1 MTEIYLVKTGGTEIG
16 RVYQISNINNFNWSV
31 ETPVTP
37 MPLPEDSHEENILV
51 KMEGNTAKIDV
62 SWTMSEG
69 AYFGELN
76 NSNVFVPD
84 DSLTALEQI
93 NEFKTFAPISIGD
106 SFAIK
111 IIDQD
116 ATPSKVVLNDNGTLN
131 NISFSVSGGSPIVW
145 NVNCSFYVG
154 NVVASLEADIPP
166 SPTSVVLSNSS
177 SVTGF
182 DFVVTP
188 YDGYATEPTAGT
200 ASAVTGVRLKYKVK
214 GGTWVYET
222 ILSSASNLSK
232 NGTTGKWEGN
242 KTVTAGKYTVNIAE
256 VNGYSAD
263 ANLYSYKRGATSTT
277 SIVTVT

>member
-1 MTEIYLVKTGGTEIG
+1 MTEIYLVKTGGTDEG
-16 RVYQISNINNFNWSV
+16 TVYQISNINNFSWSV
-31 ETPVTP
+31 DTPVTP

-76 NSNVFVPD
+76 SSNVFVPG

-106 SFAIK
+106 SFTIK

-116 ATPSKVVLNDNGTLN
+116 ATPKVVLDDNGTLN
-131 NISFSVSGGSPIVW
+131 NISFSVSGSSPIVW

-154 NVVASLEADIPP
+154 NVVASLEADIPS
-166 SPTSVVLSNSS
+166 SPTSVVISNSS

-200 ASAVTGVRLKYKVK
+200 ASEVTGVRLKYKVK

-222 ILSSASNLSK
+222 ILASASNLSK
-232 NGTTGKWEGN
+232 NGTTAKWEGN

-256 VNGYSAD
+256 VNGYSED

-277 SIVTVT
+277 STVTVT

>member
-1 MTEIYLVKTGGTEIG
+1 MTEIYLVKTGGTDSG
-16 RVYQISNINNFNWSV
+16 RVYQISNLNNFNWSV

-76 NSNVFVPD
+76 SSNVFQPEGI
-84 DSLTALEQI
+84 LTALKQI

-116 ATPSKVVLNDNGTLN
+116 ASPKVVLDDNGTLN
-131 NISFSVSGGSPIVW
+131 NISFSVSGTSPIVW

-166 SPTSVVLSNSS
+166 SPSQVVL
-177 SVTGF
+177 TGGSGSF
-182 DFVVTP
+182 GFTVTP

-200 ASAVTGVRLKYKVK
+200 ASAVIGVRLKYKIK
-214 GGTWVYET
+214 GGTWVYED
-222 ILSSASNLSK
+222 INNAQLSGT
-232 NGTTGKWEGN
+232 GTTSITGS
-242 KTVTAGKYTVNIAE
+242 KTGLADGEYTVNIAE
-256 VNGYSAD
+256 RNGYSAD
-263 ANLYSYKRGATSTT
+263 ANLYSYKRGATSTS

>member
-1 MTEIYLVKTGGTEIG
+1 MTEIYLVKTGGTDIG
-16 RVYQISNINNFNWSV
+16 TVYQISNINNFSWSV

-84 DSLTALEQI
+84 NNLTALEQI

-106 SFAIK
+106 SFEIR

-116 ATPSKVVLNDNGTLN
+116 APSKVVLTDKGTIN

-154 NVVASLEADIPP
+154 AVVASLEADIPS
-166 SPTSVVLSNSS
+166 SPTSVVISNSS

-200 ASAVTGVRLKYKVK
+200 ASEVTGVRLKYKVK

-222 ILSSASNLSK
+222 ILASASNLSK
-232 NGTTGKWEGN
+232 NSTTAKWEGN

-256 VNGYSAD
+256 VNGYSED

-277 SIVTVT
+277 STVTVT